1 MHPLF
6 RFTLEMDAPNP
17 DPAMERAALSL
28 ADSEATF
35 RRGETN
41 LELGTLMACVMPT
54 STHNWELKLHVI
66 VCCYLVI

>member
-17 DPAMERAALSL
+17 DPAMERAALFL

-41 LELGTLMACVMPT
+41 LELKVGYVDGLCDANVNTQLGTEIACDC
-54 STHNWELKLHVI
+54 LL
-66 VCCYLVI
+66 LF